1 MLCNLLCIVT
11 LDFRRDSI
19 SEQLPAKTVQIR
31 VWALTRIFQLFE
43 KLNYTELLFLQ
54 ELGESSALELGNPGP
69 PLSFTT
75 NFVV

>member
-1 MLCNLLCIVT
+1 M
-11 LDFRRDSI
+11 
-19 SEQLPAKTVQIR
+19 R

-69 PLSFTT
+69 SLAFTT
-75 NFVV
+75 NFAT